1 MSPLTYLK
9 QKILRS
15 SEASNTSKV
24 VKSIKNFSFKAHCS
38 QQLDVKFTCN
48 VVITS
53 GKHITDHKRLL
64 TVNGV
69 GLTEAAAKDDA
80 FKIFIDNLLEEADK

>member
-15 SEASNTSKV
+15 SEVSNTSKV

-38 QQLDVKFTCN
+38 QQLDGKFTCN

-64 TVNGV
+64 TANGV
-69 GLTEAAAKDDA
+69 GLTEVVAKDDA
-80 FKIFIDNLLEEADK
+80 FKMFIDNLIEEADK